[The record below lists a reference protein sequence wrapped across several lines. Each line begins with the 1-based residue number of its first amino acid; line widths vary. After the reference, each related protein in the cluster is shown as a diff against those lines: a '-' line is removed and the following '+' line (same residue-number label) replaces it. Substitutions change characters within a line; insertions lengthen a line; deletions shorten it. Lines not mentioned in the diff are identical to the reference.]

1 MTKSPKIWTL
11 LRLLQRRYL
20 KKSAPAKVGEDKTNK
35 QGIDRGKTLLML
47 FTIVALSAVMS
58 IHLLPAKTSLHIGDV
73 STEEIRAGRS
83 VVYYDSVQTARLQ
96 RANEANIPPIYTRDE
111 NANVEADRLTQDA
124 FQRIEQLRNLY
135 NLEKQHRSIAEF
147 LKTTPPQ
154 LRSDIPEEQLKHLL
168 TLSSPVFE
176 KIRTTTRRL
185 VSEAMEREIRDR
197 NRNEQPA
204 NDLDIVR
211 ESVDASAR
219 NLFPTKIEAQIVG
232 TISGTALRPNRTYNR
247 AGTQLAREKAIK
259 DTPAAFGRI
268 AREAK
273 IIGVSETVTQE
284 HLDKFIALG
293 LINPRIDIRTGTAIC
308 ILAAAMVILVA
319 FKIYRTLPSLWDDT
333 RRLSLLSVIV
343 LLSVFGLKLGA
354 TMLGVQFSS
363 GQLGYL
369 GMSSVAAASMLVCV
383 LLDVHLAV
391 LIAALLSVQSG
402 LIMNHEIRF
411 TVMTLMGSLVGISC
425 VDTLRRQSNLPRI
438 AFILSATNAGMVWLL
453 GMLLNDSVQELLTGS
468 GWAVGSAVFAT
479 FLFWTGITLL
489 EKPFGILTHTTLLE
503 LSQFDNPLLQQLCAV
518 APGTY
523 AHSIMVGTL
532 SEAGANAIGANGLL
546 CRVGGYYH
554 DVGKMKRPDFF
565 VENQRKENVHG
576 RLSPSLSALIIT
588 AHVRDGLELAK
599 QHRLPKEI
607 RDIIAEHHGTTLI
620 RYFYHQALMDCG
632 GADEAPPGLE
642 ERFRYPGPRPQSR
655 ESAVVMLADTVEAA
669 TRTLDKPSPE
679 RLEAMIHS
687 LVHDKLDDGQMD
699 ACDLTFKDIK
709 SIMDAFMHVLRAMMH
724 ERIDYPQLPKNAT
737 GSPMEVVR
745 DDLRPES
752 VGLILPTLTAEK
764 SVVHFH
770 DHGASVSTN
779 PTDETDSEE
788 VLYAHTRAERPDAT
802 RQDDRSAPSSTA
814 PLA

>member
-1 MTKSPKIWTL
+1 MTKSPKIWTF

-20 KKSAPAKVGEDKTNK
+20 KKSAPAKVGEENAPK
-35 QGIDRGKTLLML
+35 QGIDKGKTLLML

-58 IHLLPAKTSLHIGDV
+58 IHLLPAKTNLHVGDI
-73 STEEIRAGRS
+73 SPEEIRAGRS
-83 VVYYDSVQTARLQ
+83 VSYLDTVQTARLQ
-96 RANEANIPPIYTRDE
+96 RANEANVSPIYTKVE
-111 NANVEADRLTQDA
+111 NAGNEAERLTQDI
-124 FQRIEQLRNLY
+124 FQRIDQLRTLY
-135 NLEKQHRSIAEF
+135 SQEKQPHAFVDF
-147 LKTTPPQ
+147 LSKTPPQ
-154 LRSDIPEEQLKHLL
+154 LHSDVPEIQLQHLL
-168 TLSSPVFE
+168 TLSPAVYQ
-176 KIRTTTRRL
+176 KLRTTTLRL
-185 VSEAMEREIRDR
+185 ISEAMEREIRDR

-211 ESVDASAR
+211 ESIRASAS
-219 NLFPTKIEAQIVG
+219 NLFQTPIEAQIVV
-232 TISGTALRPNRTYNR
+232 TISSSALRPNRIYNR
-247 AGTQLAREKAIK
+247 AATQLAREKAIK
-259 DTPAAFGRI
+259 DTPTSVGRI
-268 AREAK
+268 ALGDK
-273 IIGVSETVTQE
+273 IIGTNEVVTQE

-293 LINPRIDIRTGTAIC
+293 LINPRIDIRTGMAIC

-319 FKIYRTLPSLWDDT
+319 FKIYRTLPRLWEDT
-333 RRLSLLSVIV
+333 RRLALLSVIV

-369 GMSSVAAASMLVCV
+369 GMSSVAAAGMLVCV

-425 VDTLRRQSNLPRI
+425 VDTLRRQSNLPRV
-438 AFILSATNAGMVWLL
+438 AFVLSATNVVMVFLL
-453 GMLLNDSVQELLTGS
+453 GLLLNDSMQELATGS
-468 GWAVGSAVFAT
+468 GWAIGSAIFAT

-554 DVGKMKRPDFF
+554 DIGKMKRPDFF

-607 RDIIAEHHGTTLI
+607 KDIIAEHHGTTLI

-632 GADEAPPGLE
+632 GAEEAPPGLE
-642 ERFRYPGPRPQSR
+642 ERFRYAGPRPQSR

-679 RLEAMIHS
+679 RLEAMIQS
-687 LVHDKLDDGQMD
+687 LVHDKLDDGQLD
-699 ACDLTFKDIK
+699 ECDLTFKDIK
-709 SIMDAFMHVLRAMMH
+709 SIMDSFMHVLRAMMH
-724 ERIDYPQLPKNAT
+724 ERIDYPQLPRNAT
-737 GSPMEVVR
+737 GTPMEVIR
-745 DDLRPES
+745 EDLRPEPVANKLPPLS
-752 VGLILPTLTAEK
+752 LEPNVPSFQSLGETGLSDPSAE
-764 SVVHFH
+764 
-770 DHGASVSTN
+770 TE
-779 PTDETDSEE
+779 PQE

-802 RQDDRSAPSSTA
+802 RQDDRSAASSAT